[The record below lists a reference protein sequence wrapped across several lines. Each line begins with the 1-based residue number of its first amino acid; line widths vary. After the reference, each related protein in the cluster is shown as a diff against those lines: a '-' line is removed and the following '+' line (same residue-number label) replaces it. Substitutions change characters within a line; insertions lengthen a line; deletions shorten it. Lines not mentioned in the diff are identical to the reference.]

1 MSLSVILRSLE
12 VDMSEW
18 ISCEDKEPPLD
29 TMVVIGWDDYPDIE
43 PEMDYMT
50 LDEDLNQ
57 IWANYYDDP
66 PSHFMVIPKLV
77 KK

>member
-1 MSLSVILRSLE
+1 MG
-12 VDMSEW
+12 EW
-18 ISCEDKEPPLD
+18 ISVEDAEPPLD
-29 TMVVIGWDDYPDIE
+29 TMVVIGWCDYPDIE

-50 LDEDLNQ
+50 WDEDLNH

-66 PSHFMVIPKLV
+66 PSHFMVIPKLI

>member
-1 MSLSVILRSLE
+1 
-12 VDMSEW
+12 MSEW